1 MITYTQELAK
11 TRFETSIARK
21 KRLKK
26 KRRESKS
33 RKTSFFGV
41 IGCARLHVVFR
52 ERELQKKLEKEKE
65 LEEKVAKQRTAV
77 MARFSAQVKAMNYTQ
92 KQQMRA
98 RLELERR
105 RREEQEQAML
115 QQLSSK
121 SRQEKI
127 RTVQVS

>member
-1 MITYTQELAK
+1 MW
-11 TRFETSIARK
+11 SDAR
-21 KRLKK
+21 
-26 KRRESKS
+26 
-33 RKTSFFGV
+33 
-41 IGCARLHVVFR
+41 CLHVVFR

-65 LEEKVAKQRTAV
+65 LEEKVSKQRTAV

-92 KQQMRA
+92 KQRMRA